1 MIRKT
6 ALSIGLALA
15 FACANAPAQSAPA
28 ATAGNPWSFSFGTFS
43 LDSRVRYES
52 VDDDGFVQT
61 SDALTWRNRLGFRTR
76 VWHGFSAFVEVE
88 DVRALSDDYP
98 TAPASGTA
106 QPPISDPEG
115 TEWNQALLAYDSGSG
130 VKVQLGRQRL
140 LFDNQ
145 RFFGNV
151 GWRQN
156 EQTFDAAEVSWTLPN
171 KGVLD
176 VVWLSGVH
184 RIFGHSH
191 PNAQLREWDLKAPLI
206 HYTQPASNGSVTAYV
221 YFVENETQPLN
232 SARTVG
238 VRYSGKYPAFPTWQW
253 SGTAEYARQ
262 SDWADA
268 VDRRDQNYRLL
279 EAGLISPRAHTFKLG
294 WEVLSGDG
302 RFAFQ
307 TPFATLHAFNGW
319 ADRFLT
325 TPVNGLDD
333 LYVLWSGPCHKLTCA
348 VALHRFESDR
358 LNLDLGKELD
368 VSASY
373 AFTPRLSGVAKY
385 AVFRDADTL
394 ADASKFWVGLEYRR

>member
-6 ALSIGLALA
+6 VLSIGLAQAL
-15 FACANAPAQSAPA
+15 ACANAQAQSAPA
-28 ATAGNPWSFSFGTFS
+28 ATASNPWALSFGTLS

-52 VDDDGFVQT
+52 VDDEGLART
-61 SDALTWRNRLGFRTR
+61 ADALTWRNRLGFRTR
-76 VWHGFSAFVEVE
+76 SWRGFSAFVEAE
-88 DVRALSDDYP
+88 DVRALDNNYP
-98 TAPASGTA
+98 TATA
-106 QPPISDPEG
+106 VGNTQPVISDPEG
-115 TEWNQALLAYDSGSG
+115 TEWNQALLAYDGGSG
-130 VKVQLGRQRL
+130 IKVQLGRQRL

-156 EQTFDAAEVSWTLPN
+156 EQTFDAALLNWTLPN
-171 KGVLD
+171 KGLLD
-176 VVWLSGVH
+176 VVWLDGVH

-191 PNAQLREWDLKAPLI
+191 PNAALREWDLNAPLI
-206 HYTQPASNGSVTAYV
+206 HYAQPIPTGSVSAYA
-221 YFVENETQPLN
+221 YFVENETQPLT

-238 VRYSGKYPAFPTWQW
+238 VRYSGKYPAFTNWQW

-268 VDRRDQNYRLL
+268 VDRADQDYRLL
-279 EAGLISPRAHTFKLG
+279 EAGLISPKAHSFKVG

-333 LYVLWSGPCHKLTCA
+333 LYVSWTGPCHKLTCA

-358 LNLDLGKELD
+358 LNVDLGKELD

-373 AFTPRLSGVAKY
+373 AFTPRLSGTVKLA
-385 AVFRDADTL
+385 AFQDADTL
-394 ADASKFWVGLEYRR
+394 ADVSKFWLGLEYKR

>member
-6 ALSIGLALA
+6 ALCIGLTLA
-15 FACANAPAQSAPA
+15 IASVTGHAQTAPVAPPS
-28 ATAGNPWSFSFGTFS
+28 NPWAFSFGTFS

-52 VDDDGFVQT
+52 VDDGGFAET

-76 VWHGFSAFVEVE
+76 AWHGFSAFVEVE
-88 DVRALSDDYP
+88 DVRALGDDYP
-98 TAPASGTA
+98 TAAAPGNT

-115 TEWNQALLAYDSGSG
+115 TEWNQALIAYDSGSG

-156 EQTFDAAEVSWTLPN
+156 EQTFDAAVVNWTLPN

-176 VVWLSGVH
+176 VVWLDGVH

-191 PNAQLREWDLKAPLI
+191 PNTLLREWDLQAPLI
-206 HYTQPASNGSVTAYV
+206 HYTQPVSNGSVSAYA
-221 YFVENETQPLN
+221 YFVENETQPLS

-238 VRYSGKYPAFPTWQW
+238 VRYSGKCPAFASWQW

-268 VDRRDQNYRLL
+268 VDRPDQDYRLL
-279 EAGLISPRAHTFKLG
+279 EAGLISAKAHSFKLG

-325 TPVNGLDD
+325 TPANGLDD
-333 LYVLWSGPCHKLTCA
+333 LYLSWSGPCHKLTCT
-348 VALHRFESDR
+348 VAWHRFESDR

-373 AFTPRLSGVAKY
+373 AFTPKLSGIAKY
-385 AVFRDADTL
+385 AVFQDADTL
-394 ADASKFWVGLEYRR
+394 ADVSKFWLGLEYKR